1 MLLMNKVVWKG
12 IVLSGILLLYPV
24 QNEAFAQ
31 AVQDSLLAAP
41 DSVGRTIPY
50 LSQYDE
56 NNLLEV
62 TIPPLE
68 TLTESALRNS
78 PNRAALQKNIEIRKT
93 ELKTANLEWVRYIGA
108 SANYGMSNATNMSS
122 APDIFAPQGQMY
134 RTSQSNYYS
143 VGASVTLPL
152 FTILDWKNK
161 VKMRKA
167 SIEQAEEYVA
177 QFEQDLKREILAFY
191 NDALLALALLKGK
204 AQAMELAGANMIS
217 IEQDF
222 TMGKVGTESLTLA
235 KQNQMRLMDEFE
247 NTKAKLRSSLMT
259 LELLC
264 GMKMYDTGQ

>member
-1 MLLMNKVVWKG
+1 MNKVVWR
-12 IVLSGILLLYPV
+12 VTILLAIFLLNPV
-24 QNEAFAQ
+24 QSVVYSQTA
-31 AVQDSLLAAP
+31 QDSLLVIT
-41 DSVGRTIPY
+41 DSLGRTVPY
-50 LSQYDE
+50 LSQFDE
-56 NNLLEV
+56 ESLLEV

-68 TLTESALRNS
+68 VLTEAALRTS
-78 PNRAALQKNIEIRKT
+78 PNRAALQKNIDIRKA
-93 ELKTANLEWVRYIGA
+93 ELKTANLEWLRYVGA
-108 SANYGMSNATNMSS
+108 SANYGISNASNMST

-134 RTSQSNYYS
+134 TTSQTNYYS

-152 FTILDWKNK
+152 FTIVDWKNK

-167 SIEQAEEYVA
+167 AIEQAEENVA

-222 TMGKVGTESLTLA
+222 STGKVGTESLTLA

-247 NTKAKLRSSLMT
+247 NTKAKLRASLMT